1 MMVVVPR
8 IATTRPATLCLT
20 GVLSLFLSVPR
31 LAAQS
36 PATSS
41 GHSSHSAATA
51 KKSTTAKK
59 AVSTKK
65 RSARKSSAAT
75 RSHTRARSRARH
87 HRTRRRYLSRAAR
100 IAHTRRI
107 RLAFVA
113 STELRPMARQLA
125 TMRTAAAYAGV
136 TAYAHSHSGEAAAAA
151 YLALGHAYLLDHR
164 YSEAETSFRAALT
177 HDGELGDYSDYLD
190 AEASH
195 AAGDDAAAEKL
206 LRGFGTRYPDSV
218 FTDQA
223 PVLEANVL
231 LALNDSTGAQKALAE
246 AIGTDEDATP
256 AFRLA
261 DAQVARARGG
271 RGKAIDLCVI
281 HI

>member
-1 MMVVVPR
+1 MMDVVPR
-8 IATTRPATLCLT
+8 IFSAHPAAPCLA
-20 GVLSLFLSVPR
+20 GVLALSLFVPP

-36 PATSS
+36 PATASTHS
-41 GHSSHSAATA
+41 THSSAQA
-51 KKSTTAKK
+51 KKSATSKK
-59 AVSTKK
+59 ATS
-65 RSARKSSAAT
+65 RNAESARTSSPATRTRRPAHVRSSAL
-75 RSHTRARSRARH
+75 RR
-87 HRTRRRYLSRAAR
+87 RTRRRPHLSRAAR
-100 IAHTRRI
+100 IARTRRI

-113 STELRPMARQLA
+113 STELRPMAQQLA

-136 TAYAHSHSGEAAAAA
+136 TAYAHSHTGEAAAAA

-206 LRGFGTRYPDSV
+206 LRGFDTRYPDSV

-231 LALNDSTGAQKALAE
+231 LALNDPTGADKALNA
-246 AIGTDEDATP
+246 ALGTDGDATP

-261 DAQVARARGG
+261 
-271 RGKAIDLCVI
+271 
-281 HI
+281 